1 MLIKTVVVPTR
12 METQSSLM
20 IVFDIVVMI
29 SNEAVF
35 PQYDSPSVTREVLL
49 KTVGKACLADV

>member
-29 SNEAVF
+29 SKEAVF
-35 PQYDSPSVTREVLL
+35 LQYDSPSVTREVLL